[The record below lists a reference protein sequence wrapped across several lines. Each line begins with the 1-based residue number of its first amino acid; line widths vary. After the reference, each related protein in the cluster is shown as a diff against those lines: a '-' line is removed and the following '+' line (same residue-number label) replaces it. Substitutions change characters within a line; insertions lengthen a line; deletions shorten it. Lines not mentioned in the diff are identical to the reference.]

1 MALTYEPIATTT
13 LGSATTDTTFSSIS
27 GSYTDL
33 ILVMNVFTSSD
44 GATPQLQFNSDTG
57 TNYSTTFMEGNGG
70 SASSIRVSSRSYIQL
85 SYNIGGNSTNPQPVI
100 CHLQNYSNS
109 TTNKTVLSRWN
120 SATGGTYPGTNAA
133 VSLWRS
139 TAAITSI
146 KIYVGAGNFNTGS
159 TFTLYGIKA
168 A

>member
-1 MALTYEPIATTT
+1 MPQTYEPIATNT
-13 LGSATTDTTFSSIS
+13 LLSAVADITFSAIS
-27 GSYTDL
+27 GNYTDL
-33 ILVMNVFTSSD
+33 VLVMNVLTSSD

-57 TNYSTTFMEGNGG
+57 SNYSSIWFEGNGG
-70 SASSIRVSSRSYIQL
+70 TASGIRLSNRTNIQL
-85 SYNIGGNSTNPQPVI
+85 SYNIGGNSTSPQPVI
-100 CHLQNYSNS
+100 CHLQNYSNT

-120 SATGGTYPGTNAA
+120 SASGGTYPGTNAV

-146 KIYVGAGNFNTGS
+146 KIFVGAGNFNIGS